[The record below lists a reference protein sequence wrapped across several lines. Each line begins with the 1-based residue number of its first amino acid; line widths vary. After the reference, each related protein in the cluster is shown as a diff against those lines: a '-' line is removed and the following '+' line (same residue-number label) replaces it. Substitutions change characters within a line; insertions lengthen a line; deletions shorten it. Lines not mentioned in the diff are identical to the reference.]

1 VEVQRFAGSNP
12 INATHPMDSKNSSN
26 AMNPINSKNLINKL
40 GERVHVGKGTAFGL
54 GRYEIGSVEPERCE
68 RETRNGRESSA
79 L

>member
-12 INATHPMDSKNSSN
+12 INSTHPMNPS
-26 AMNPINSKNLINKL
+26 NPINSRNLINKL